1 MQTIMQ
7 TMKRPITKTTLL
19 SFLLFWYLT
28 SVTQLLVSLSG
39 VASFEGFKDATITAF
54 LWLVPVLLF
63 PRNVKKITASL
74 GIMLWLFALPG
85 FCYFLIYHQE
95 LTQSLMFIIFE
106 SNQSES
112 TEYLQ
117 NYLSVGI
124 VLSYVAFTL
133 VPIYLWAKIKP
144 YPPAKK
150 SANIASII
158 ILTLIFLTPVK
169 RAFQYH
175 DVNAAYKNLNH
186 HLSAAPPWQLG
197 FGYNDYQRELKEV
210 EAQLLS
216 LDKIPA
222 LKNFKETKKEWP
234 TTVVLVIG
242 ESTTRVHMG
251 LYGYARDTTPKLSSI
266 KNELMVFDNVFASRP
281 NTIESLEQVLTFANQ
296 AHPELYKTTPSLI
309 AMMKQAGY
317 KTYWITNQ
325 QTLTKRNTM
334 LTTFA
339 KQADEQVFLNHARSQ
354 NAYSFDEKVLAPF
367 AEKLLK
373 KDEKKLIIVHLLGT
387 HMKYAYRY
395 PVDYDFFKNAK
406 GISDAISADAAK
418 VTLVNEYDNAIRYND
433 YIVHSLIEQLKQST
447 NSATQGLLV
456 YFSDHGEDV
465 YDSAPHEF
473 KGRNEGAPTYPMYA
487 VPLIIWH
494 SPNWQSVQQLSDPA
508 IRNRQYDNAD
518 FIHTWS
524 DLIGLS
530 YDGYRADES
539 LINKAYTA
547 DTILVGNPYDR
558 NLHVLERTIVSVNPK
573 LNPQSK
579 LQRKRVL
586 TKTLSATV
594 VKPNLE

>member
-1 MQTIMQ
+1 
-7 TMKRPITKTTLL
+7 MKKPTLL

-28 SVTQLLVSLSG
+28 SITQLLISLSG
-39 VASFEGFKDATITAF
+39 AASFEGFKDATISAF

-63 PRNVKKITASL
+63 PQNIKKITAGL
-74 GIMLWLFALPG
+74 GVMLWLFALPG
-85 FCYFLIYHQE
+85 FGYFLIYHQE

-117 NYLSVGI
+117 NYLSIGI
-124 VLSYVAFTL
+124 VLSYIAFTL
-133 VPIYLWAKIKP
+133 VPIYIWTKIKP
-144 YPPAKK
+144 YQPAKK
-150 SANIASII
+150 PANIASII

-175 DVNAAYKNLNH
+175 DVNAAYKNLNR

-197 FGYNDYQRELKEV
+197 FGYSDYQRELKEV
-210 EAQLLS
+210 EAQLLN

-222 LKNFKETKKEWP
+222 LKNFKETKKELP

-251 LYGYARDTTPKLSSI
+251 LYGYDRDTTPKLSSM

-281 NTIESLEQVLTFANQ
+281 NTIESLEQVLTFADQ
-296 AHPELYKTTPSLI
+296 LQPDLYKTTPSLI
-309 AMMKQAGY
+309 AIMKQAGY

-325 QTLTKRNTM
+325 QTLTQRNTM

-339 KQADEQVFLNHARSQ
+339 KQADEQVFLNHARRQ
-354 NAYSFDEKVLAPF
+354 NAYSFDDKVLAPF

-395 PVDYDFFKNAK
+395 PADYNFFNNAE
-406 GISDAISADAAK
+406 GIPEVIATDADK
-418 VTLVNEYDNAIRYND
+418 VTLVNEYDNAVRYND
-433 YIVHSLIEQLKQST
+433 YIVHSLIQQLKQST
-447 NSATQGLLV
+447 NNAAQSLLV

-487 VPLIIWH
+487 VPFIVWH
-494 SPNWQSVQQLSDPA
+494 SPNWQNAQQLADPA
-508 IRNRQYDNAD
+508 IRHRQYDNAD
-518 FIHTWS
+518 FIYTWS
-524 DLIGLS
+524 DLIGLT

-539 LINKAYTA
+539 LINKAFVE
-547 DTILVGNPYDR
+547 DNIHVGDPYGR
-558 NLHVLERTIVSVNPK
+558 NLQVLENTTKQGNQHRTLS
-573 LNPQSK
+573 
-579 LQRKRVL
+579 L
-586 TKTLSATV
+586 TKTLATSIV
-594 VKPNLE
+594 TPIQD